1 LSANIPRALLWTKST
16 RQGIYGFTLT
26 GLVSELDAFEGDE
39 YTGNNGRYIEQ
50 TSIIRVLGNRAPR
63 RRPAGKLVKNYVKE
77 NGRSIKK
84 ALKQLSRE
92 RLIGYKNNGRSIY
105 LNPRYRLEIYDFI
118 DNHLLED

>member
-1 LSANIPRALLWTKST
+1 MPLREMSAQEIMADILNRLVLSGYW
-16 RQGIYGFTLT
+16 GT
-26 GLVSELDAFEGDE
+26 GHQDADQLV
-39 YTGNNGRYIEQ
+39 NWM
-50 TSIIRVLGNRAPR
+50 
-63 RRPAGKLVKNYVKE
+63 KNYVKE